1 MFLLSVSVT
10 HIEWFDEEK
19 EFAIAF
25 IDGVVKLG
33 RKNPNFQ
40 PISLSAHQV
49 SQLLTVCVSRM
60 HTVELSS
67 EHSHQQDRQ
76 CMCNITMKCVHITMV
91 AVGKQVV
98 LCIMNVCLYS
108 CLSYLAC
115 KLHVFCAILYCHLW
129 PV

>member
-1 MFLLSVSVT
+1 MPYCFEKLQTEYCDFTVFSVFIFIFLPVSVT

-49 SQLLTVCVSRM
+49 S
-60 HTVELSS
+60 
-67 EHSHQQDRQ
+67 
-76 CMCNITMKCVHITMV
+76 
-91 AVGKQVV
+91 
-98 LCIMNVCLYS
+98 
-108 CLSYLAC
+108 
-115 KLHVFCAILYCHLW
+115 
-129 PV
+129 